1 MESPTKKT
9 FLQSFCIGAVSGT
22 LSSIILQPLDMVK
35 TRQQLLPRLNI
46 FQHTKYILRHEG
58 VLAFWKGL
66 VPTLARTVPGVGVYF
81 SALSS
86 LQSTCLGDIPPSP
99 TQSLVLGC
107 AARCTAGILFIPVTV
122 IKTRFESGVYAYNG
136 IFQALGSLLRT
147 EGVRGLTSGL
157 IPTLLRDVPYSG
169 LYLMFYTQLK
179 IQSNDVLVNQ
189 KEVKKVQNIEEN
201 KTNTGLRHFA
211 CSIFAGILASV
222 LTHPFDVIKT
232 KVQVSKSPL
241 NSVAATKSILKTDGI
256 SGLFIGLVPR
266 LLRRTLM
273 TALSWTL
280 YERIFQYLAK

>member
-1 MESPTKKT
+1 M
-9 FLQSFCIGAVSGT
+9 
-22 LSSIILQPLDMVK
+22 
-35 TRQQLLPRLNI
+35 N
-46 FQHTKYILRHEG
+46 RHEG

-86 LQSTCLGDIPPSP
+86 LQAACLGDKPPSP
-99 TQSLVLGC
+99 SQSLLLGS

-122 IKTRFESGVYAYNG
+122 IKTRFESGVYTYNG

-147 EGVRGLTSGL
+147 EGLRGLTSGL
-157 IPTLLRDVPYSG
+157 LPTLLRDVPYSG

-179 IQSNDVLVNQ
+179 IQSNNILVNQ
-189 KEVKKVQNIEEN
+189 KEVNKVQSLDEDKPKFI
-201 KTNTGLRHFA
+201 NTHNGLRQFA
-211 CSIFAGILASV
+211 CSILAGIFASV

-232 KVQVSKSPL
+232 KVQVSKSHL
-241 NSVAATKSILKTDGI
+241 SSVEATKNIFKTNGI
-256 SGLFIGLVPR
+256 RGLFVGLVPR

-280 YERIFQYLAK
+280 YETIFQYLAK